1 MRTYSYK
8 KRRNA
13 SVISF
18 SSDFNEATRAIRSEL
33 GIPAEGF
40 RTTQEMNDWY
50 ERHHAENT
58 EELYRP
64 MPSYY
69 WHFPKEFVE
78 LVESFS
84 YPDEPSRVNYCPD
97 VPLDR
102 HAMDLIRKFDLPQET
117 IERVK
122 AYVLGVKGSLSVGPA
137 LQPILIPINEG
148 DEGIK
153 YIALVA
159 GIDEVST
166 QKDWL
171 EVWKNIEIVLRLSGM
186 GKTPQKRPIDSLL
199 LRDLSFWKR
208 IKEGKTAREV
218 AADWI
223 EKHPDEEGY
232 PVEDMI
238 RKAVDRVEKIM
249 RPKP

>member
-1 MRTYSYK
+1 MRAHSYK

-33 GIPAEGF
+33 GIPVEGF
-40 RTTQEMNDWY
+40 RTEEVNNWY

-58 EELYRP
+58 GKPYRP

-84 YPDEPSRVNYCPD
+84 YSGEPSRVNYYPD

-117 IERVK
+117 INQVK
-122 AYVLGVKGSLSVGPA
+122 AYVLGIKGPLSVGAA
-137 LQPILIPINEG
+137 LQLILIPIDEG
-148 DEGIK
+148 DEGTK

-159 GIDEVST
+159 GIDEAST
-166 QKDWL
+166 RKDWL
-171 EVWKNIEIVLRLSGM
+171 EVWRSVEVIMCLSGVSIA
-186 GKTPQKRPIDSLL
+186 PHRRPLDNVF
-199 LRDLSFWKR
+199 LRDLGFWKQ
-208 IKEGKTAREV
+208 IKEGKTARQV
-218 AADWI
+218 LDDWI
-223 EKHPDEEGY
+223 ERHP
-232 PVEDMI
+232 EDNHLGEDTV
-238 RKAVDRVEKIM
+238 RKAVERIDSIM
-249 RPKP
+249 RPDL